1 MSKPEP
7 FPVRP
12 GTLFKEG
19 FSGYFRNVVPIT
31 AAALLT
37 LVVFYVAVAL
47 PASQLRDDS
56 RWVRGLALAGGLILT
71 GTTAYPWYSYALDAG
86 DGIAVRWRRPF
97 EKPELFL
104 QQAVS
109 SFWFWA
115 GVALGFQYLFAT
127 PAIFVVILYAFHG
140 YLIADRRSES
150 GMKALG
156 TSVRLGEGSRIILFG
171 LTALFG
177 FFSFFG
183 AIPLGIQGD
192 DGEPLVNIFT
202 VSAAVVGLAITTSVT
217 LVAGGRIYR
226 ILLDRLI
233 IRDKD
238 SRQRR
243 K

>member
-1 MSKPEP
+1 MTKPEP

-19 FSGYFRNVVPIT
+19 FKGYFGNIVPMT

-37 LVVFYVAVAL
+37 LTVLYLVVVL
-47 PASQLRDDS
+47 PASQLSDS
-56 RWVRGLALAGGLILT
+56 SKWVRGLALAGGLVVT

-86 DGIAVRWRRPF
+86 DGIPVRWKRPF

-140 YLIADRRSES
+140 YLIADRRAES

-183 AIPLGIQGD
+183 LLPLGIQGD

-202 VSAAVVGLAITTSVT
+202 VSLAVIGLAITTSVT

-226 ILLDRLI
+226 ILLDRLTD
-233 IRDKD
+233 REKS
-238 SRQRR
+238 SR
-243 K
+243 

>member
-1 MSKPEP
+1 MTKPEP

-19 FSGYFRNVVPIT
+19 FRGYFRNIVPLT

-37 LVVFYVAVAL
+37 LTVFYLVVAL
-47 PASQLRDDS
+47 PASELSDS
-56 RWVRGLALAGGLILT
+56 SKWVRGLAFASGLIFT

-86 DGIAVRWRRPF
+86 DGIPVRWKRPF

-140 YLIADRRSES
+140 YLIADRRSTS

-156 TSVRLGEGSRIILFG
+156 TSVRMGEGSRIILFG
-171 LTALFG
+171 LFALFG
-177 FFSFFG
+177 FFSLLG

-202 VSAAVVGLAITTSVT
+202 VSLAVIGLAITTSVT

-226 ILLDRLI
+226 ILLDRLTN
-233 IRDKD
+233 REKS
-238 SRQRR
+238 SR
-243 K
+243 

>member
-1 MSKPEP
+1 MTKPEP

-19 FSGYFRNVVPIT
+19 VQGYFGNIVPLT
-31 AAALLT
+31 AAALVTLT
-37 LVVFYVAVAL
+37 VFYLIVAL
-47 PASQLRDDS
+47 PASQLNDNS
-56 RWVRGLALAGGLILT
+56 KWVRGFAFAGGLILT

-86 DGIAVRWRRPF
+86 DGIRVRWKRPF
-97 EKPELFL
+97 EKPELFV

-115 GVALGFQYLFAT
+115 AVALGFQYLFAT

-140 YLIADRRSES
+140 YLIADRRSTS

-171 LTALFG
+171 LFALFG
-177 FFSFFG
+177 FFSLLG

-192 DGEPLVNIFT
+192 DGEPLINVFT
-202 VSAAVVGLAITTSVT
+202 VSLAVVGLALTTSVT

-226 ILLDRLI
+226 ILLGRLI
-233 IRDKD
+233 ARDKAP
-238 SRQRR
+238 R
-243 K
+243 